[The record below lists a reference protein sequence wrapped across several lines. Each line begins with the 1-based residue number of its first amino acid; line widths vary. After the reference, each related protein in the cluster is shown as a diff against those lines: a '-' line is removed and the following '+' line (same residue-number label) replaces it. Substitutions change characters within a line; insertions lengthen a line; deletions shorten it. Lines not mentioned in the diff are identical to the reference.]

1 MNGPVDNPLSSC
13 LSCHSRALAS
23 PDNTAPPFT
32 PPDAALCIE
41 RVRVDGNETYRRI
54 SNCTVNETVIARWYR
69 DLKSIDPFD
78 PNTTSLDYSLQLALG
93 IANWKTWSTAP
104 VPSSAFSI
112 RHLDRSRI
120 VAPAAVGEAAPTS
133 RKLPA
138 QEGFRRGD

>member
-1 MNGPVDNPLSSC
+1 MEKSFIVVTNVQRARQLTRAYRVDGVPRL
-13 LSCHSRALAS
+13 
-23 PDNTAPPFT
+23 
-32 PPDAALCIE
+32 
-41 RVRVDGNETYRRI
+41 VRVDGNETYRRI

-69 DLKSIDPFD
+69 NLKSIDPFD

-120 VAPAAVGEAAPTS
+120 VAPAAVGEAAPAS